1 MQLSKAQVLQLTS
14 ISGGGLHGDYAHA
27 TLSQAFKQ
35 EAKDGI
41 QLESQP
47 SDSNGTDEDYIN
59 PYLTESERR
68 DLSDSQSDKDSDS
81 EQDEPLAKRR
91 CA

>member
-1 MQLSKAQVLQLTS
+1 MQLSKAQALQLTS
-14 ISGGGLHGDYAHA
+14 ISGGGLHGDHAHA
-27 TLSQAFKQ
+27 ILSQAFKQ

-47 SDSNGTDEDYIN
+47 SDSNGTDEHYIN
-59 PYLTESERR
+59 ITHSERR

-81 EQDEPLAKRR
+81 EQDDPLAKRR